1 VPEPDENPIDAPEN
15 QEEPITE
22 NLQPSSKPENLQPCS
37 DNDNISEQI
46 DAWMNENL

>member
-22 NLQPSSKPENLQPCS
+22 NLQASSEPENSVDDAQPS
-37 DNDNISEQI
+37 IHDVFDPRT
-46 DAWMNENL
+46 W